1 MTDNNPFDDIF
12 TNDNDSEE
20 SRRPRRKKKRVWRKV
35 LVGVLVVVVL
45 GVLGVGVY
53 LWNVG
58 RSFDDNA
65 NQLSDE
71 QVFGSQRPEAKNEEG
86 GTNILLLGSDEPMK
100 DVDVNSSRGL
110 RSDSILVMHLPENG
124 SNVQIMS
131 IPRDSWVDIEGQGKA
146 KINAALSYGGLPLAV
161 KTVSDFIGTPI
172 DHVAIIDFEGFKGLT
187 DSLGGVRVNSEQAF
201 TQNGYTFEKGEN
213 LLNGDEALTFVR
225 ERKSFKDGDF
235 QRARNQQAFIKGLI
249 NELISAD
256 TLSNPAKI
264 QEMVTEFAPYMYVD
278 SGLNAQYISSTAF
291 AMRDVR
297 PGDIEFFTSPT
308 AGVGRS
314 ADGQSIVNVDQ
325 DELKKLQD
333 AFKNDT
339 VDEYVKSAPEAHL

>member
-1 MTDNNPFDDIF
+1 MTDNSSFDDIF
-12 TNDNDSEE
+12 DNQNDEPQ
-20 SRRPRRKKKRVWRKV
+20 RPRRKKKRVWRKV

-58 RSFDDNA
+58 RTFDDKA

-71 QVFGSQRPEAKNEEG
+71 QVFGTQSPTANKQEG

-100 DVDVNSSRGL
+100 NVDVNSSRGL
-110 RSDSILVMHLPENG
+110 RSDSIMVMHLPENG
-124 SNVQIMS
+124 SNVQVMS
-131 IPRDSWVDIEGQGKA
+131 IPRDSWVNIEGQGKA

-172 DHVAIIDFEGFKGLT
+172 DHVAIIDFQGFKGLT

-201 TQNGYTFEKGEN
+201 TQNGYTFTKGEN
-213 LLNGDEALTFVR
+213 LLNGDQALTFVR
-225 ERKSFKDGDF
+225 ERKKFKDGDF
-235 QRARNQQAFIKGLI
+235 QRARNQQAFIKGLVS
-249 NELISAD
+249 ELISAD
-256 TLSNPAKI
+256 TLSNPKKI
-264 QEMVTEFAPYMYVD
+264 QDMVTQFAPYMYVD

-297 PGDIEFFTSPT
+297 PSDIQFFTAPT

-314 ADGQSIVNVDQ
+314 ADGQSIVNVDKA
-325 DELKKLQD
+325 ELKKVQD

-339 VDEYVKSAPEAHL
+339 LAEYVKNAPEAHL

>member
-1 MTDNNPFDDIF
+1 MTDNSSFDDIF
-12 TNDNDSEE
+12 DNQNDEPQ
-20 SRRPRRKKKRVWRKV
+20 RPRRKKKRVWRKV

-58 RSFDDNA
+58 RTFDDKA

-71 QVFGSQRPEAKNEEG
+71 QVFGTQPPTGNKQEG

-100 DVDVNSSRGL
+100 NVDVNSSRGL
-110 RSDSILVMHLPENG
+110 RSDSIMVMHLPENG
-124 SNVQIMS
+124 SNVQVMS
-131 IPRDSWVDIEGQGKA
+131 IPRDSWVNIEGQGKA

-172 DHVAIIDFEGFKGLT
+172 DHVAIIDFQGFKGLT

-201 TQNGYTFEKGEN
+201 TQNGYTFTKGEN
-213 LLNGDEALTFVR
+213 LLNGDQALTFVR
-225 ERKSFKDGDF
+225 ERKKFKDGDF
-235 QRARNQQAFIKGLI
+235 QRARNQQAFIKGLVS
-249 NELISAD
+249 ELISAD
-256 TLSNPAKI
+256 TLSNPKKI
-264 QEMVTEFAPYMYVD
+264 QDMVTQFAPYMYVD

-297 PGDIEFFTSPT
+297 PSDIQFFTAPT

-325 DELKKLQD
+325 AELKKVQD

-339 VDEYVKSAPEAHL
+339 LADYVKNAPEAHL

>member
-1 MTDNNPFDDIF
+1 MTDNSAFDDIF
-12 TNDNDSEE
+12 DNQNDEPQ
-20 SRRPRRKKKRVWRKV
+20 RPRRKKKRVWRKV

-58 RSFDDNA
+58 RTFDDKA

-71 QVFGSQRPEAKNEEG
+71 QVFGTQPPTGNKQEG

-100 DVDVNSSRGL
+100 NVDVNSSRGL
-110 RSDSILVMHLPENG
+110 RSDSIMVMHLPENG
-124 SNVQIMS
+124 SNVQVMS
-131 IPRDSWVDIEGQGKA
+131 IPRDSWVNIEGQGKA

-172 DHVAIIDFEGFKGLT
+172 DHVAIIDFQGFKGLT

-201 TQNGYTFEKGEN
+201 TQNGYTFTKGEN
-213 LLNGDEALTFVR
+213 LLNGDQALTFVR
-225 ERKSFKDGDF
+225 ERKKFKDGDF
-235 QRARNQQAFIKGLI
+235 QRARNQQAFIKGLVS
-249 NELISAD
+249 ELISAD
-256 TLSNPAKI
+256 TLSNPKKI
-264 QEMVTEFAPYMYVD
+264 QDMVTQFAPYMYVD

-297 PGDIEFFTSPT
+297 PGDIQFFTAPT

-314 ADGQSIVNVDQ
+314 ADGQSIVNVDKA
-325 DELKKLQD
+325 ELKKVQD

-339 VDEYVKSAPEAHL
+339 LAEYVKNAPEAHL

>member
-1 MTDNNPFDDIF
+1 MTDNSAFDDIF
-12 TNDNDSEE
+12 DNQNDEPQ
-20 SRRPRRKKKRVWRKV
+20 RPRRKKKRVWRKV

-58 RSFDDNA
+58 RTFDDKA

-71 QVFGSQRPEAKNEEG
+71 QVFGTQSPTANKQEG

-100 DVDVNSSRGL
+100 NVDVNSSRGL
-110 RSDSILVMHLPENG
+110 RSDSIMVMHLPENG
-124 SNVQIMS
+124 SNVQVMS
-131 IPRDSWVDIEGQGKA
+131 IPRDSWVNIEGQGKA

-172 DHVAIIDFEGFKGLT
+172 DHVAIIDFQGFKGLT

-201 TQNGYTFEKGEN
+201 TQNGYTFTKGEN
-213 LLNGDEALTFVR
+213 LLNGDQALTFVR
-225 ERKSFKDGDF
+225 ERKKFKDGDF
-235 QRARNQQAFIKGLI
+235 QRARNQQAFIKGLVS
-249 NELISAD
+249 ELISAD
-256 TLSNPAKI
+256 TLSNPKKI
-264 QEMVTEFAPYMYVD
+264 QDMVTQFAPYMYVD

-297 PGDIEFFTSPT
+297 PSDIQFFTAPT

-325 DELKKLQD
+325 AELKKVQD

-339 VDEYVKSAPEAHL
+339 LAEYVKNAPEAHL

>member
-1 MTDNNPFDDIF
+1 MTDNSSFDDIF
-12 TNDNDSEE
+12 DNQNDEPQ
-20 SRRPRRKKKRVWRKV
+20 RPRRKKKRVWRKV

-58 RSFDDNA
+58 RTFDDKA

-71 QVFGSQRPEAKNEEG
+71 QVFGTQPPTGNKQEG

-100 DVDVNSSRGL
+100 NVDVNSSRGL
-110 RSDSILVMHLPENG
+110 RSDSIMVMHLPENG
-124 SNVQIMS
+124 SNVQVMS
-131 IPRDSWVDIEGQGKA
+131 IPRDSWVNIEGQGKA

-172 DHVAIIDFEGFKGLT
+172 DHVAIIDFQGFKGLT

-201 TQNGYTFEKGEN
+201 TQNGYTFTKGEN
-213 LLNGDEALTFVR
+213 LLNGDQALTFVR
-225 ERKSFKDGDF
+225 ERKKFKDGDF
-235 QRARNQQAFIKGLI
+235 QRARNQQAFIKGLVS
-249 NELISAD
+249 ELISAD
-256 TLSNPAKI
+256 TLSNPKKI
-264 QEMVTEFAPYMYVD
+264 QDMVTQFAPYMYVD

-297 PGDIEFFTSPT
+297 PGDIQFFTAPT

-325 DELKKLQD
+325 AELKKVQD

-339 VDEYVKSAPEAHL
+339 LAEYVKNAPEAHL

>member
-1 MTDNNPFDDIF
+1 MTDNSAFDDIF
-12 TNDNDSEE
+12 DNQNDEPQ
-20 SRRPRRKKKRVWRKV
+20 RPRRKKKRVWRKV
-35 LVGVLVVVVL
+35 LVGVLVVVVVL

-58 RSFDDNA
+58 RTFDDKA

-71 QVFGSQRPEAKNEEG
+71 QVFGTQPPTGNKQEG

-100 DVDVNSSRGL
+100 NVDVNSSRGL
-110 RSDSILVMHLPENG
+110 RSDSIMVMHLPENG
-124 SNVQIMS
+124 SNVQVMS
-131 IPRDSWVDIEGQGKA
+131 IPRDSWVNIEGQGKA

-172 DHVAIIDFEGFKGLT
+172 DHVAIIDFQGFKGLT

-201 TQNGYTFEKGEN
+201 TQNGYTFTKGEN
-213 LLNGDEALTFVR
+213 LLNGDQALTFVR
-225 ERKSFKDGDF
+225 ERKKFKDGDF
-235 QRARNQQAFIKGLI
+235 QRARNQQAFIKGLVS
-249 NELISAD
+249 ELISAD
-256 TLSNPAKI
+256 TLSNPKKI
-264 QEMVTEFAPYMYVD
+264 QDMVTQFAPYMYVD

-297 PGDIEFFTSPT
+297 PGDIQFFTAPT

-314 ADGQSIVNVDQ
+314 ADGQSIVNVDKA
-325 DELKKLQD
+325 ELKKVQD

-339 VDEYVKSAPEAHL
+339 LAEYVKNAPEAHL

>member
-1 MTDNNPFDDIF
+1 MTDNSSFDDIF
-12 TNDNDSEE
+12 DNQNDEPQ
-20 SRRPRRKKKRVWRKV
+20 RPRRKKKRVWRKV

-58 RSFDDNA
+58 RTFDDKA

-71 QVFGSQRPEAKNEEG
+71 QVFGTQPPTGNKQEG

-100 DVDVNSSRGL
+100 NVDVNSSRGL
-110 RSDSILVMHLPENG
+110 RSDSIMVMHLPENG
-124 SNVQIMS
+124 SNVQVMS
-131 IPRDSWVDIEGQGKA
+131 IPRDSWVNIEGQGKA

-172 DHVAIIDFEGFKGLT
+172 DHVAIIDFQGFKGLT

-201 TQNGYTFEKGEN
+201 TQNGYTFTKGEN
-213 LLNGDEALTFVR
+213 LLNGDQALTFVR
-225 ERKSFKDGDF
+225 ERKKFKDGDF
-235 QRARNQQAFIKGLI
+235 QRARNQQAFIKGLVS
-249 NELISAD
+249 ELISAD
-256 TLSNPAKI
+256 TLSNPKKI
-264 QEMVTEFAPYMYVD
+264 QDMVTQFAPYMYVD

-297 PGDIEFFTSPT
+297 PSDIQFFTAPT

-325 DELKKLQD
+325 AELKKVQD

-339 VDEYVKSAPEAHL
+339 LAEYVKNAPEAHL

>member
-1 MTDNNPFDDIF
+1 MTDNSSFDDIF
-12 TNDNDSEE
+12 DNQNDEPQ
-20 SRRPRRKKKRVWRKV
+20 RPRRMKKRVWRKV

-58 RSFDDNA
+58 RTFDDKA

-71 QVFGSQRPEAKNEEG
+71 QVFGTQPPTGNKQEG

-100 DVDVNSSRGL
+100 NVDVNSSRGL
-110 RSDSILVMHLPENG
+110 RSDSIMVMHLPENG
-124 SNVQIMS
+124 SNVQVMS
-131 IPRDSWVDIEGQGKA
+131 IPRDSWVNIEGQGKA

-172 DHVAIIDFEGFKGLT
+172 DHVAIIDFQGFKGLT

-201 TQNGYTFEKGEN
+201 TQNGYTFTKGEN
-213 LLNGDEALTFVR
+213 LLNGDQALTFVR
-225 ERKSFKDGDF
+225 ERKKFKDGDF
-235 QRARNQQAFIKGLI
+235 QRARNQQAFIKGLVS
-249 NELISAD
+249 ELISAD
-256 TLSNPAKI
+256 TLSNPKKI
-264 QEMVTEFAPYMYVD
+264 QDMVTQFAPYMYVD

-297 PGDIEFFTSPT
+297 PSDIQFFTAPT

-325 DELKKLQD
+325 AELKKVQD

-339 VDEYVKSAPEAHL
+339 LAEYVKNAPEAHL